1 MLWLWNH
8 TERFDC
14 LRKVN
19 SYKAPY
25 YTTNSKRKVVDDLRK
40 LNYYGN
46 LEDEVVMNN
55 INEDSKFES
64 YGILSRIACGFEE
77 RKNSRNVLKVMKESI
92 LTHPQLSSSDAF
104 VHTETLFNYLQ

>member
-1 MLWLWNH
+1 MLRLWNH

-25 YTTNSKRKVVDDLRK
+25 YTTNCKRKVVDDLRK

-77 RKNSRNVLKVMKESI
+77 RNLRIEKCSEGDEGKYIN
-92 LTHPQLSSSDAF
+92 SSSIKFEWCICTHWDII
-104 VHTETLFNYLQ
+104 